1 MRPRRKRRRAAVPA
15 ILIRMKELFRSD
27 RKRQPART
35 GGGKPAAAGE
45 KDVQAFLARLAAT
58 PKSAGDARLVFALDA
73 TASRELTWDMAS
85 KVQAEMF
92 QATHDLGGLN
102 VQLCWFRGFGEFHTS
117 DWHTD
122 SRQLLDQMTEIRC
135 RAGATQI
142 GRLLGHVKAENK
154 VKRVKAVVY
163 VGDAMEESLDRLA
176 HLAGQLGV
184 LRVPLFMF
192 HEGFDGHARKA
203 FEEIARL
210 SGGACCRFDAGSA
223 SQLRELL
230 KAVAVFAA
238 GGLAALQDFSKRS
251 GQQVK
256 LLERQLR

>member
-1 MRPRRKRRRAAVPA
+1 M
-15 ILIRMKELFRSD
+15 S
-27 RKRQPART
+27 
-35 GGGKPAAAGE
+35 
-45 KDVQAFLARLAAT
+45 AT
-58 PKSAGDARLVFALDA
+58 PWR
-73 TASRELTWDMAS
+73 
-85 KVQAEMF
+85 KV
-92 QATHDLGGLN
+92 
-102 VQLCWFRGFGEFHTS
+102 W
-117 DWHTD
+117 
-122 SRQLLDQMTEIRC
+122 
-135 RAGATQI
+135 I
-142 GRLLGHVKAENK
+142 GWRIWPANWEC
-154 VKRVKAVVY
+154 
-163 VGDAMEESLDRLA
+163 
-176 HLAGQLGV
+176 

-192 HEGFDGHARKA
+192 HEGFDSHARKA